1 MTRCTC
7 EILSA
12 QLGPIRTLKD
22 RRMANQKQSR
32 RRSLNMTERA
42 EEQMKIQFPDY
53 SEDLLW
59 KRSRNH
65 GFSTIPR
72 TLPLAMQAID
82 AQSKGQ
88 PAGHVLLCL
97 WIRAPDHPLLTIDA
111 PATFA
116 TEAGFEGE
124 RAVDTWRR
132 RMRTLRDLGFIEAK
146 KGSTGDFHYVLLLN
160 PNIGVEKL
168 HRQNKVQTAFYGR
181 FRDRLIDIG
190 AQRDIEDYDEY
201 LEKQKDMNAAAVK
214 AAAKNATKD
223 NGEEV
228 TTKPKRSKP
237 KETVK

>member
-1 MTRCTC
+1 
-7 EILSA
+7 
-12 QLGPIRTLKD
+12 
-22 RRMANQKQSR
+22 MATQKQSR
-32 RRSLNMTERA
+32 RRRLNMTERA

-53 SEDLLW
+53 SEELLW

-65 GFSTIPR
+65 GYSTIPR

-111 PATFA
+111 PAAFA

-146 KGSTGDFHYVLLLN
+146 EGSSGAFHYVLLLN
-160 PNIGVEKL
+160 PNLGIEKL
-168 HRQNKVQTAFYGR
+168 HRQNKTQTAFYGR

-190 AQRDIEDYDEY
+190 AERDIKDYDEY
-201 LEKQKDMNAAAVK
+201 LEAQKEMKAEAAKAAVK
-214 AAAKNATKD
+214 KTAKAA
-223 NGEEV
+223 GEGT
-228 TTKPKRSKP
+228 TTKPKRSKS
-237 KETVK
+237 KEAEK

>member
-1 MTRCTC
+1 
-7 EILSA
+7 
-12 QLGPIRTLKD
+12 
-22 RRMANQKQSR
+22 
-32 RRSLNMTERA
+32 MTERA

-53 SEDLLW
+53 PEELLW
-59 KRSRNH
+59 ERSRNH
-65 GFSTIPR
+65 GYSTIPR

-111 PATFA
+111 PGTFA

-146 KGSTGDFHYVLLLN
+146 EGSTGDFHYVLLLN
-160 PNIGVEKL
+160 PNIAIEKL
-168 HRQNKVQTAFYGR
+168 QREGKTQTSFYGR

-190 AQRDIEDYDEY
+190 AQRDIKDYDEY
-201 LEKQKDMNAAAVK
+201 LEDLKEEAEEEAKEK
-214 AAAKNATKD
+214 AIEAAKAVA
-223 NGEEV
+223 GAAP
-228 TTKPKRSKP
+228 TKPKRSKP
-237 KETVK
+237 KESEK

>member
-1 MTRCTC
+1 
-7 EILSA
+7 
-12 QLGPIRTLKD
+12 
-22 RRMANQKQSR
+22 MATQKQSR
-32 RRSLNMTERA
+32 RRRLNMTERA

-53 SEDLLW
+53 PGDLLW

-82 AQSKGQ
+82 AQTKGQ

-97 WIRAPDHPLLTIDA
+97 WIRAPDHPLLTIDS
-111 PATFA
+111 PNVFA

-132 RMRTLRDLGFIEAK
+132 RMRSLRDLGFIETK
-146 KGSTGDFHYVLLLN
+146 EGSTGDFHYVLLLN

-168 HRQNKVQTAFYGR
+168 QRQGKTQTSFYGR

-190 AQRDIEDYDEY
+190 AERDIQDYDEY
-201 LEKQKDMNAAAVK
+201 LERQELERASIAKT
-214 AAAKNATKD
+214 AAKKTAKADDDTPVKQ
-223 NGEEV
+223 
-228 TTKPKRSKP
+228 KRSKP
-237 KETVK
+237 KAAAK

>member
-1 MTRCTC
+1 
-7 EILSA
+7 
-12 QLGPIRTLKD
+12 
-22 RRMANQKQSR
+22 MANQKQSR
-32 RRSLNMTERA
+32 RRRLNMTERA

-53 SEDLLW
+53 SDALLW

-65 GFSTIPR
+65 GYSTIPR

-111 PATFA
+111 PAAFA

-146 KGSTGDFHYVLLLN
+146 KGSSGDFHYVLLLN
-160 PNIGVEKL
+160 PNLGVEKL
-168 HRQNKVQTAFYGR
+168 HRQNKTQTAFYGR

-190 AQRDIEDYDEY
+190 AEGDIKDYDEY
-201 LEKQKDMNAAAVK
+201 LEDQKEMK
-214 AAAKNATKD
+214 TAAAKATAKKTAKD
-223 NGEEV
+223 AGEDA
-228 TTKPKRSKP
+228 TTKPRRSKS
-237 KETVK
+237 KEAEQ

>member
-1 MTRCTC
+1 
-7 EILSA
+7 
-12 QLGPIRTLKD
+12 
-22 RRMANQKQSR
+22 MATQKQSR
-32 RRSLNMTERA
+32 RRRLNMTERA

-53 SEDLLW
+53 PDELLW

-65 GFSTIPR
+65 GFATIPR

-111 PATFA
+111 PAAFA

-132 RMRTLRDLGFIEAK
+132 RMRTLRELRFIEAK
-146 KGSTGDFHYVLLLN
+146 EGSTGDFHYVLLLN
-160 PNIGVEKL
+160 PNIGVEELQRRGKT
-168 HRQNKVQTAFYGR
+168 QTSFYGR

-190 AQRDIEDYDEY
+190 AERDIKDYDEY
-201 LEKQKDMNAAAVK
+201 LEDLEQEKAAATK
-214 AAAKNATKD
+214 AAAKKAAKAGDETP
-223 NGEEV
+223 V
-228 TTKPKRSKP
+228 KPKRSKP
-237 KETVK
+237 KEADK

>member
-1 MTRCTC
+1 
-7 EILSA
+7 
-12 QLGPIRTLKD
+12 
-22 RRMANQKQSR
+22 MANQKQSR
-32 RRSLNMTERA
+32 RRRLNMTERA

-53 SEDLLW
+53 SEELLW

-65 GFSTIPR
+65 GYSTIPR

-111 PATFA
+111 PAAFA

-146 KGSTGDFHYVLLLN
+146 EGSSGDFHYVLLLN
-160 PNIGVEKL
+160 PNLGVEKL
-168 HRQNKVQTAFYGR
+168 HRKNKTQTAFYGR

-190 AQRDIEDYDEY
+190 AEGDIKDYDEY
-201 LEKQKDMNAAAVK
+201 LEDQKEKTAASAK
-214 AAAKNATKD
+214 ATAKKTAKD
-223 NGEEV
+223 AGEDAI
-228 TTKPKRSKP
+228 TKPRRAKP
-237 KETVK
+237 KETE

>member
-1 MTRCTC
+1 
-7 EILSA
+7 
-12 QLGPIRTLKD
+12 
-22 RRMANQKQSR
+22 MANQKQSR
-32 RRSLNMTERA
+32 RRRLNMTERA

-53 SEDLLW
+53 SEELLW

-65 GFSTIPR
+65 GYSTIPR

-111 PATFA
+111 PAAFA

-146 KGSTGDFHYVLLLN
+146 EGSSGDFHYVLLLN
-160 PNIGVEKL
+160 PNLGVEKL
-168 HRQNKVQTAFYGR
+168 HRKNKTQTAFYGR

-190 AQRDIEDYDEY
+190 AEGDIKDYDKY
-201 LEKQKDMNAAAVK
+201 LEDQEVQTA
-214 AAAKNATKD
+214 AAAKATEKKTVKD
-223 NGEEV
+223 AGEDAI
-228 TTKPKRSKP
+228 TKPRRAKP
-237 KETVK
+237 KETE

>member
-1 MTRCTC
+1 
-7 EILSA
+7 
-12 QLGPIRTLKD
+12 
-22 RRMANQKQSR
+22 MATQKQSR
-32 RRSLNMTERA
+32 RRRLNMTERA

-53 SEDLLW
+53 PEELLW

-111 PATFA
+111 PNVFA

-132 RMRTLRDLGFIEAK
+132 RMRSLRDLGFIETK
-146 KGSTGDFHYVLLLN
+146 EGSTGDFHYVLLLN

-168 HRQNKVQTAFYGR
+168 RRQSKTQTSFYGR

-190 AQRDIEDYDEY
+190 AERDIKDYDDY
-201 LEKQKDMNAAAVK
+201 LERLEPEKAAVTKAAVK
-214 AAAKNATKD
+214 KAAMKKAEKADDDTP
-223 NGEEV
+223 V
-228 TTKPKRSKP
+228 KPKRSKP
-237 KETVK
+237 KETDK

>member
-1 MTRCTC
+1 
-7 EILSA
+7 
-12 QLGPIRTLKD
+12 
-22 RRMANQKQSR
+22 MATQKQTR
-32 RRSLNMTERA
+32 RRRLNMTERA

-53 SEDLLW
+53 PEELLW

-65 GFSTIPR
+65 GFATIPR

-111 PATFA
+111 PAAFA

-132 RMRTLRDLGFIEAK
+132 RMRTLRDLGFIQTKE
-146 KGSTGDFHYVLLLN
+146 GSTGDFHYVLLLN
-160 PNIGVEKL
+160 PNIGIEKL
-168 HRQNKVQTAFYGR
+168 KREGKTQASFYGR

-190 AQRDIEDYDEY
+190 AERDIKDYDDYIEE
-201 LEKQKDMNAAAVK
+201 LEVANKK
-214 AAAKNATKD
+214 AAAKAAKATAPAAPPAK
-223 NGEEV
+223 
-228 TTKPKRSKP
+228 TKRLKP
-237 KETVK
+237 KETEK

>member
-1 MTRCTC
+1 MSVQ
-7 EILSA
+7 LSA
-12 QLGPIRTLKD
+12 SELRKTSS
-22 RRMANQKQSR
+22 MATQKQSR
-32 RRSLNMTERA
+32 RRRLNMTERA

-53 SEDLLW
+53 SEELLW

-65 GFSTIPR
+65 GYSTIPR

-111 PATFA
+111 PAVFA

-146 KGSTGDFHYVLLLN
+146 EGSTGDFHYVLLLN
-160 PNIGVEKL
+160 PNVGIEKL
-168 HRQNKVQTAFYGR
+168 HQQGKTQTAFYGR

-201 LEKQKDMNAAAVK
+201 LEGLKEANT
-214 AAAKNATKD
+214 AAAKSATSKARKNVD
-223 NGEEV
+223 DDAPA
-228 TTKPKRSKP
+228 KPKRTKP
-237 KETVK
+237 KETENDR

>member
-1 MTRCTC
+1 
-7 EILSA
+7 
-12 QLGPIRTLKD
+12 
-22 RRMANQKQSR
+22 MATQKQSR
-32 RRSLNMTERA
+32 RRRLNMTERA

-53 SEDLLW
+53 PGDLLW

-82 AQSKGQ
+82 AQTKGQ

-97 WIRAPDHPLLTIDA
+97 WIRAPDHPLLTIDS
-111 PATFA
+111 PNVFA

-132 RMRTLRDLGFIEAK
+132 RMRSLRDLGFIETK
-146 KGSTGDFHYVLLLN
+146 EGSTGDFHYVLLLN

-168 HRQNKVQTAFYGR
+168 QRPGKTQTSFYGR

-190 AQRDIEDYDEY
+190 AERDIQDYDEY
-201 LEKQKDMNAAAVK
+201 LERQELERASMAKT
-214 AAAKNATKD
+214 AAKKTAKADDDTPVKQ
-223 NGEEV
+223 
-228 TTKPKRSKP
+228 KRSKP
-237 KETVK
+237 KAAAK

>member
-1 MTRCTC
+1 
-7 EILSA
+7 
-12 QLGPIRTLKD
+12 
-22 RRMANQKQSR
+22 MATQKQSR
-32 RRSLNMTERA
+32 RRRLNMTERA

-53 SEDLLW
+53 PEELLW

-111 PATFA
+111 PTAFA

-132 RMRTLRDLGFIEAK
+132 RMRSLRDLGFIEAK
-146 KGSTGDFHYVLLLN
+146 EGSTGDFHYVLLLN
-160 PNIGVEKL
+160 PNIGVENL
-168 HRQNKVQTAFYGR
+168 QRQGKTQTSFYGR

-190 AQRDIEDYDEY
+190 AERDIKDYDDHLEDLE
-201 LEKQKDMNAAAVK
+201 LEKAAVAK
-214 AAAKNATKD
+214 AAAKKAAKADEDTP
-223 NGEEV
+223 V
-228 TTKPKRSKP
+228 KPKRSKP
-237 KETVK
+237 KEAGK

>member
-1 MTRCTC
+1 MTT
-7 EILSA
+7 
-12 QLGPIRTLKD
+12 
-22 RRMANQKQSR
+22 QKQSR
-32 RRSLNMTERA
+32 RRRLNMTERA

-53 SEDLLW
+53 SEELLW

-65 GFSTIPR
+65 GYSTIPR

-111 PATFA
+111 PAAFA

-132 RMRTLRDLGFIEAK
+132 RMRTLRNLGFIEAK
-146 KGSTGDFHYVLLLN
+146 EGSTGDFHYVLLLN
-160 PNIGVEKL
+160 PNIGIEKL
-168 HRQNKVQTAFYGR
+168 HRQGKAQTAFYGR

-190 AQRDIEDYDEY
+190 AHRDIKDYDEY
-201 LEKQKDMNAAAVK
+201 LVEQEETNAAVTK
-214 AAAKNATKD
+214 AATKKTAKDADDDAPAKS
-223 NGEEV
+223 
-228 TTKPKRSKP
+228 KRSKP
-237 KETVK
+237 KEAEK

>member
-1 MTRCTC
+1 MTT
-7 EILSA
+7 
-12 QLGPIRTLKD
+12 
-22 RRMANQKQSR
+22 QKQSR
-32 RRSLNMTERA
+32 RRRLNMTERA

-53 SEDLLW
+53 SDELLW

-65 GFSTIPR
+65 GYSTIPR

-111 PATFA
+111 PAAFA

-146 KGSTGDFHYVLLLN
+146 EGSSGAFHYVLLLN
-160 PNIGVEKL
+160 PNLGVERL
-168 HRQNKVQTAFYGR
+168 HRLKKTQTPFYGR

-190 AQRDIEDYDEY
+190 AERDINDYDDY
-201 LEKQKDMNAAAVK
+201 LKEKKDIEPAVAK
-214 AAAKNATKD
+214 ASTKKTAKDADVDTA
-223 NGEEV
+223 
-228 TTKPKRSKP
+228 TKPKRSKS
-237 KETVK
+237 KEVEK

>member
-1 MTRCTC
+1 
-7 EILSA
+7 
-12 QLGPIRTLKD
+12 
-22 RRMANQKQSR
+22 MATQKQSR
-32 RRSLNMTERA
+32 RRRLNMTERA

-53 SEDLLW
+53 SEELLW

-65 GFSTIPR
+65 GYSTIPR

-111 PATFA
+111 PAAFA

-124 RAVDTWRR
+124 RVVDTWRR

-146 KGSTGDFHYVLLLN
+146 EGSTGDFHYVLLLN
-160 PNIGVEKL
+160 PNIGIEKL
-168 HRQNKVQTAFYGR
+168 HRQGKVQTAFYGR

-190 AQRDIEDYDEY
+190 AHRDIKDYDDY
-201 LEKQKDMNAAAVK
+201 LVKREEMNAAATK
-214 AAAKNATKD
+214 AAARKTAKD
-223 NGEEV
+223 AGDDAPP
-228 TTKPKRSKP
+228 KPKRSKP
-237 KETVK
+237 KEVEK

>member
-1 MTRCTC
+1 
-7 EILSA
+7 
-12 QLGPIRTLKD
+12 
-22 RRMANQKQSR
+22 MATQKQSR
-32 RRSLNMTERA
+32 RRRLNMTERA

-53 SEDLLW
+53 PEELLW

-111 PATFA
+111 PTAFA

-132 RMRTLRDLGFIEAK
+132 RMRSLRDLGFIEAK
-146 KGSTGDFHYVLLLN
+146 EGSTGDFHYVLLLN
-160 PNIGVEKL
+160 PNIGVENL
-168 HRQNKVQTAFYGR
+168 QRQGKTQTSFYGR

-190 AQRDIEDYDEY
+190 AERDIKDYDDY
-201 LEKQKDMNAAAVK
+201 LEDLALEKAAVAK
-214 AAAKNATKD
+214 AAAKKAAKD
-223 NGEEV
+223 DDDTPV
-228 TTKPKRSKP
+228 KPKRSKP
-237 KETVK
+237 KEADK

>member
-1 MTRCTC
+1 
-7 EILSA
+7 
-12 QLGPIRTLKD
+12 
-22 RRMANQKQSR
+22 MATQKQSR
-32 RRSLNMTERA
+32 RRRLNMTERA

-53 SEDLLW
+53 PEDLLW

-111 PATFA
+111 PNAFA

-132 RMRTLRDLGFIEAK
+132 RMRSLRDLGFIEAK
-146 KGSTGDFHYVLLLN
+146 EGSTGDFHYVLLLN

-168 HRQNKVQTAFYGR
+168 QRQGKTQTSFYGR

-190 AQRDIEDYDEY
+190 AERDITDYDEY
-201 LEKQKDMNAAAVK
+201 LEHQKLEKASVAK
-214 AAAKNATKD
+214 AAAKKAAKADDDTP
-223 NGEEV
+223 V
-228 TTKPKRSKP
+228 KPKRAKP
-237 KETVK
+237 KEAEK

>member
-1 MTRCTC
+1 
-7 EILSA
+7 
-12 QLGPIRTLKD
+12 
-22 RRMANQKQSR
+22 MATQKQSQR
-32 RRSLNMTERA
+32 RRLNMTERA

-53 SEDLLW
+53 SEELLW

-65 GFSTIPR
+65 GYSTIPR

-111 PATFA
+111 PAAFA

-160 PNIGVEKL
+160 PNIGIEKL
-168 HRQNKVQTAFYGR
+168 HRQSKTQTAFYGR

-190 AQRDIEDYDEY
+190 AHRDIKDYDEY
-201 LEKQKDMNAAAVK
+201 LAEQEVTK
-214 AAAKNATKD
+214 AAAKKTAMD
-223 NGEEV
+223 AGEDAP
-228 TTKPKRSKP
+228 TKPKRSKP
-237 KETVK
+237 KEAEK

>member
-1 MTRCTC
+1 
-7 EILSA
+7 
-12 QLGPIRTLKD
+12 
-22 RRMANQKQSR
+22 MATQKQSR
-32 RRSLNMTERA
+32 RRRLNMTERA

-53 SEDLLW
+53 SEELLW

-65 GFSTIPR
+65 GYSTIPR

-111 PATFA
+111 PAAFA

-132 RMRTLRDLGFIEAK
+132 RMRTLRNLGFIEAK
-146 KGSTGDFHYVLLLN
+146 EGSTGDFHYVLLLN
-160 PNIGVEKL
+160 PNIGIEKL
-168 HRQNKVQTAFYGR
+168 HRQGKAQTAFYGR

-190 AQRDIEDYDEY
+190 AHRDIKDYDEY
-201 LEKQKDMNAAAVK
+201 LVEQEETNAAVTK
-214 AAAKNATKD
+214 AATKKTAKDADDDAPAKS
-223 NGEEV
+223 
-228 TTKPKRSKP
+228 KRSKP
-237 KETVK
+237 KEAEK